1 MPSPPKP
8 AVSTSLNLSPSTRVD
23 RRNYSK
29 SDNMK
34 AVKMGCISTPHKA
47 SASSV
52 PKFKK
57 ACTTSLDNHIWR
69 ATTSSH
75 RTRTNLEV
83 SSLTPLFFD
92 KLSKTSSP
100 MRAIEAHS
108 IILHFLLGNV
118 ALDIISK
125 DWEQC
130 STFGKFNKEV
140 ARVVACLS
148 QARFDTEINLLL
160 ADIDSGES
168 GLPLG

>member
-8 AVSTSLNLSPSTRVD
+8 AVSTSPNLSPSTRVD

-34 AVKMGCISTPHKA
+34 AVNMGCISTTHKA

-75 RTRTNLEV
+75 RTRTNLED
-83 SSLTPLFFD
+83 TPLFFD

-100 MRAIEAHS
+100 TRAIEAHS

-125 DWEQC
+125 DWGQC